1 MTTPDLQTNTAVST
15 EGGAAALAAHVA
27 VDQAIKEP
35 VISCEQCGSC
45 SSACPVTGVDG
56 FNIRRIERSVQL
68 EVIDDLVDSKVP
80 WVCLMCGRC
89 ETACPNGYHIM
100 TTTRGLR
107 RLTAPA
113 YVPTMAP
120 CREACPVQMDV
131 PTYVRM
137 IADGKAADAYAV
149 ILEKVPLP
157 AVLGRVCAHPCEEA
171 CRRKDAGGAIS
182 ICALKRYA
190 ADTAAPIA
198 AAGASAGTLGTE
210 VAQAIAAA
218 APDTGRRVAV
228 VGSGPAGLTAAFYLR
243 KQGHAVTV
251 FEARP
256 RTGGMLRYG
265 IPAYRLPDAVLDHEI
280 GAIEALGVEIKTG
293 IALAPGAGCEVPAG
307 AAATGSQGA
316 GATVTVE
323 SLKADGYDAVFLGV
337 GAQVSRK
344 IKLENAEHPD
354 VLWGVEFLADIR
366 DGVDVPVRDRVVVV
380 GGGNVAVDVALT
392 ALRAGAK
399 SVAMACLEARH
410 EMPAFEWEL
419 EEAVAEGVELVPSWG
434 PSRVL
439 VEDGKIAGLEL
450 VRCRSVF
457 DDSGAFCPMFGDDKR
472 TLEADQVILAI
483 GQATDL
489 SFAGAGSGLQTLG
502 GLLDVDLG
510 TQQTALDGVFAGG
523 DAAAKAPGT
532 PGTIIQAIASARRA
546 AAAIDRYLGGD
557 GDIDERLWT
566 DDPSFVYTGERA
578 EGFAD
583 MARVADPT
591 LPVAERFPGFHEV
604 ALGFDAESAVRE
616 ARRCL
621 NCDLEIKLALNGGA
635 AHEGNGGG
643 SYPAAGAA
651 GAGPIGQP

>member
-1 MTTPDLQTNTAVST
+1 VATLDHTAVD
-15 EGGAAALAAHVA
+15 AATK
-27 VDQAIKEP
+27 DP

-68 EVIDDLVDSKVP
+68 EVIDDLIDSKVP

-89 ETACPNGYHIM
+89 ETACPNGYRIM

-107 RLTAPA
+107 RMTTPEFAPATAP
-113 YVPTMAP
+113 
-120 CREACPVQMDV
+120 CQEACPVHMDV

-149 ILEKVPLP
+149 IREKVPFP
-157 AVLGRVCAHPCEEA
+157 AVLGRVCAHPCEEV

-190 ADTAAPIA
+190 ADTAVPM
-198 AAGASAGTLGTE
+198 AAGDAGSSEGALPAET
-210 VAQAIAAA
+210 AQAIAAKA
-218 APDTGRRVAV
+218 ADSGRKVAV
-228 VGSGPAGLTAAFYLR
+228 IGSGPAGLTAAYYLR
-243 KQGHAVTV
+243 KKGHAVTV
-251 FEARP
+251 FEARS

-265 IPAYRLPDAVLDHEI
+265 IPAYRLPDAVLDQEI
-280 GAIEALGVEIKTG
+280 GAIAALGVEIKTG
-293 IALAPGAGCEVPAG
+293 VALAADAG
-307 AAATGSQGA
+307 AAVGA
-316 GATVTVE
+316 GAVTVE

-366 DGVDVPVRDRVVVV
+366 DGKDVPIRDRVVVV

-410 EMPAFEWEL
+410 EMPAFSWEL
-419 EEAVAEGVELVPSWG
+419 DEAEAEGVQLVPAWG

-439 VEDGKIAGLEL
+439 VEDGKVAGVEL
-450 VRCRSVF
+450 VQCQSVF
-457 DDSGAFCPMFGDDKR
+457 DDSGAFCPMFGDEHR

-489 SFAGAGSGLQTLG
+489 TFAGPGSGFETVG
-502 GLLDVDLG
+502 GLLDIDLR
-510 TQQTALDGVFAGG
+510 TQQTAVDGVFAAG
-523 DAAAKAPGT
+523 DAAAKGPGT

-546 AAAIDRYLGGD
+546 AAAIDRALGGD

-566 DDPSFVYTGERA
+566 DDPSFAYTGERI

-583 MARVADPT
+583 LARVEDPT
-591 LPVAERFPGFHEV
+591 LPVAERFPGFNEV
-604 ALGFDAESAVRE
+604 ALGYDAEGAVRE

-621 NCDLEIKLALNGGA
+621 NCDLEIKLALNGSAAQNGNGAGLNPAAAGGA
-635 AHEGNGGG
+635 A
-643 SYPAAGAA
+643 SA
-651 GAGPIGQP
+651 GQP